1 MLGKLIK
8 HDIRSTWRD
17 FAGIYLVILLGVIF
31 LPLLFGFVNDA
42 VIHIIAGFFIMGIV
56 ISTIVITVIMLFS
69 IFNTSVFSKEGYLTM
84 TLPVRGSELVIS
96 KLVVSTMWIVLTGI
110 VSMLGILIFV
120 WNTGPTADLIPVLM
134 KVLHYLDAKEYL
146 AIALIFLAVVATIL
160 KEIAKL
166 FLSCSIAHLKLLGRF
181 RIPLG
186 ILSYFVLSWLEVKVI
201 EAVSSIAGNLPMF
214 KEYMHELKFEYTF
227 MSRPE
232 DILQVTGLFNLAMA
246 QWILYALVIAAAFS
260 VGTVW
265 LLNHKLELD

>member
-1 MLGKLIK
+1 
-8 HDIRSTWRD
+8 
-17 FAGIYLVILLGVIF
+17 
-31 LPLLFGFVNDA
+31 
-42 VIHIIAGFFIMGIV
+42 
-56 ISTIVITVIMLFS
+56 
-69 IFNTSVFSKEGYLTM
+69 M

-120 WNTGPTADLIPVLM
+120 WNTAPMADVIPVLM

-146 AIALIFLAVVATIL
+146 AIALIFIAVVATIL

-201 EAVSSIAGNLPMF
+201 EAVSLIAGSLPMF
-214 KEYMHELKFEYTF
+214 NEYMQELKFDTQCEP
-227 MSRPE
+227 SE
-232 DILQVTGLFNLAMA
+232 DIFQVTGLFNMGMRSGSFTP
-246 QWILYALVIAAAFS
+246 LYRRGFQCRIGWCETTSSSLIKRPIQIIQSYAFGS
-260 VGTVW
+260 VSFFYDGRSDRCMRTM
-265 LLNHKLELD
+265 KST